1 MFEKEK
7 EKYIGVM
14 REISDEINKKNNLM
28 RIVKFLSQMNW
39 EDIDNKTLIKVD
51 KVIND
56 DEECEQCNEKDSE
69 IETLKDN
76 FDEFAFNIWNDV
88 VRAVKYQL
96 ELIEQNK
103 DDENEKEY
111 AISRMKE
118 IVSDD
123 YKNIVK
129 KYSKFIPG
137 RY

>member
-39 EDIDNKTLIKVD
+39 EDVDNKTIIKVD

-56 DEECEQCNEKDSE
+56 DEECEQCNEKYSE

-76 FDEFAFNIWNDV
+76 FDEFAFDIWNAV
-88 VRAVKYQL
+88 VRAVKYQI

-111 AISRMKE
+111 ALSRMKE
-118 IVSDD
+118 IISDD

-129 KYSKFIPG
+129 KYSNFIPG